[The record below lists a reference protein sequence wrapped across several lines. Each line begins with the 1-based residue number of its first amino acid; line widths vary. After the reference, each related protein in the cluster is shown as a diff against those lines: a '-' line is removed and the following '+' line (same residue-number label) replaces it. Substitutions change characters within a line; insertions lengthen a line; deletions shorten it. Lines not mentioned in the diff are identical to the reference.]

1 MRRYWRVYL
10 RKDCDSLTQ
19 KTYAGLTLFWKP
31 GNVKAFG
38 RGQEKVRKKAQSLR
52 KVREFV
58 QSGKFDG
65 GNKTGVNC
73 ACTVMCVDTF
83 SDHSTYLCTIRT
95 VIHFS

>member
-1 MRRYWRVYL
+1 VTKYCNFIGETL
-10 RKDCDSLTQ
+10 LACIFKKGLLQQFDT

-58 QSGKFDG
+58 QSGKYGG

-73 ACTVMCVDTF
+73 A
-83 SDHSTYLCTIRT
+83 
-95 VIHFS
+95 